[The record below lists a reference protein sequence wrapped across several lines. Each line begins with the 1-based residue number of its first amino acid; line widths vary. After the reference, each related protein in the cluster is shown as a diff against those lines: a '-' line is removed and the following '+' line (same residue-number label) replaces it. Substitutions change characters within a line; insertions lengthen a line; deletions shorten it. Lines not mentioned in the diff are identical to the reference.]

1 MYAIYGN
8 IYHQYTQML
17 AYILFMDP
25 MGYEVNIL
33 ELAAWK
39 HVSISFYFFSGGAIY
54 CHSWYKN
61 MTKKWGKH
69 KHNTWGIHVTSSEF
83 PFFED
88 M

>member
-1 MYAIYGN
+1 
-8 IYHQYTQML
+8 ML

-54 CHSWYKN
+54 CHSWYK
-61 MTKKWGKH
+61 KH
-69 KHNTWGIHVTSSEF
+69 DQEMG
-83 PFFED
+83 
-88 M
+88 